1 MIGWKK
7 EVLMGVPFKD
17 IVVYLDGSES
27 SLTAT
32 MYAIKL
38 AKENNAKL
46 TAVYVVNTKALGELV
61 KAGIFVAVERDEY
74 QRDLQSDADRYLRHA
89 SKLALQKEVEL
100 DPVKLE
106 GTVHVV
112 VRSLL
117 KERNADLLVLGGI
130 TDIRSRREE
139 LASDTD
145 RLMRTAPCPVLVVRD
160 DDDIWFEFES

>member
-1 MIGWKK
+1 
-7 EVLMGVPFKD
+7 MGVPFKD

-38 AKENNAKL
+38 AKENDARL
-46 TAVYVVNTKALGELV
+46 TAVYVVNTRALGELL
-61 KAGIFVAVERDEY
+61 KAGIFVASERDEY
-74 QRDLQSDADRYLRHA
+74 QRDLQSDAERYLRHA
-89 SKLALQKEVEL
+89 AKLAKQKDLEIET
-100 DPVKLE
+100 VKLE
-106 GTVHVV
+106 GTVHVS
-112 VRSLL
+112 VRALL
-117 KERNADLLVLGGI
+117 KERHADLLVMGGV

-145 RLMRTAPCPVLVVRD
+145 RLLRTAPCPVLVVRD